1 MEQLQAFLRVHLTIP
16 VPIAV
21 AERNE
26 AHAHVLPL
34 AAPDHVVLIIAV
46 GRGVADVLARA
57 FQAMAVVPADALHVR
72 DIADG
77 ITVLGEF
84 LRLVFPGVPRA
95 VLHLIVVAVARGA
108 LFGCGHDR
116 GLLLVSLF
124 ADIAVFQA
132 GSVRVLAEL
141 DLRVLRLLG
150 AVDHIPVARA
160 GVRLAVGTAVGR
172 QPDIARRA
180 VIFDL
185 LAAPPG
191 VADERKERLFRMQD
205 GISRIV
211 ETARIG
217 HAVLVGCCGV
227 RVGQLQQILAL
238 VLLVQEVLRVVG
250 LKDDV
255 LIIEAVRKL
264 GVAVC
269 EPVGAVGDEHID
281 VRILFAKF
289 AGIRAERHA
298 VDARVGI
305 AVADLFV
312 AARDAVAVVPRVAH
326 QVARVDGRLVE
337 QNDADGVEP
346 LLPRVHH
353 APELALVDLD
363 DIELVRGLRLKRAVD
378 VPVVIREAADVQ
390 PAVEAG
396 QIARDLAGGHVDLAD
411 AIRIGHIHIAQI
423 IVYAHALQMA
433 GADLVVILIGRVAC
447 RHMRRIVAGL
457 ALRTVQRLLPLVAG
471 NARDRRG
478 RSCRNGAAA
487 HHEHKRQKQA
497 DASSYDIFHS
507 FLLRSF

>member
-1 MEQLQAFLRVHLTIP
+1 M
-16 VPIAV
+16 
-21 AERNE
+21 
-26 AHAHVLPL
+26 
-34 AAPDHVVLIIAV
+34 
-46 GRGVADVLARA
+46 
-57 FQAMAVVPADALHVR
+57 
-72 DIADG
+72 
-77 ITVLGEF
+77 
-84 LRLVFPGVPRA
+84 
-95 VLHLIVVAVARGA
+95 
-108 LFGCGHDR
+108 
-116 GLLLVSLF
+116 
-124 ADIAVFQA
+124 
-132 GSVRVLAEL
+132 
-141 DLRVLRLLG
+141 
-150 AVDHIPVARA
+150 
-160 GVRLAVGTAVGR
+160 
-172 QPDIARRA
+172 
-180 VIFDL
+180 
-185 LAAPPG
+185 
-191 VADERKERLFRMQD
+191 
-205 GISRIV
+205 
-211 ETARIG
+211 
-217 HAVLVGCCGV
+217 
-227 RVGQLQQILAL
+227 
-238 VLLVQEVLRVVG
+238 
-250 LKDDV
+250 

-289 AGIRAERHA
+289 AGVRAERHA

-346 LLPRVHH
+346 LLAGVHD

-433 GADLVVILIGRVAC
+433 GADLGVVLLRIARRHVGRV
-447 RHMRRIVAGL
+447 IAGL
-457 ALRTVQRLLPLVAG
+457 ALRAVQRLLPLVAG
-471 NARDRRG
+471 NARDRRS

-497 DASSYDIFHS
+497 DASFCNFFHS

>member
-1 MEQLQAFLRVHLTIP
+1 
-16 VPIAV
+16 
-21 AERNE
+21 
-26 AHAHVLPL
+26 
-34 AAPDHVVLIIAV
+34 
-46 GRGVADVLARA
+46 
-57 FQAMAVVPADALHVR
+57 
-72 DIADG
+72 
-77 ITVLGEF
+77 
-84 LRLVFPGVPRA
+84 
-95 VLHLIVVAVARGA
+95 
-108 LFGCGHDR
+108 
-116 GLLLVSLF
+116 
-124 ADIAVFQA
+124 
-132 GSVRVLAEL
+132 
-141 DLRVLRLLG
+141 
-150 AVDHIPVARA
+150 
-160 GVRLAVGTAVGR
+160 
-172 QPDIARRA
+172 
-180 VIFDL
+180 
-185 LAAPPG
+185 
-191 VADERKERLFRMQD
+191 MQD

-217 HAVLVGCCGV
+217 NAVLVGRCGV

-255 LIIEAVRKL
+255 LIIEAVRKR

-269 EPVGAVGDEHID
+269 EPVGAVGDEHVD
-281 VRILFAKF
+281 VRVLLAEL

-346 LLPRVHH
+346 LLAGVHD
-353 APELALVDLD
+353 APELALVDLND
-363 DIELVRGLRLKRAVD
+363 VELVRGLRLKRAVD
-378 VPVVIREAADVQ
+378 VPVIVREAADVQ
-390 PAVEAG
+390 PAVEAS
-396 QIARDLAGGHVDLAD
+396 QIARDLAGGHIDLAD

-433 GADLVVILIGRVAC
+433 GADLGVVLLRIARCHVGRV
-447 RHMRRIVAGL
+447 IAGL
-457 ALRTVQRLLPLVAG
+457 ALRAVQRLLPLVAG
-471 NARDRRG
+471 NARDWRS

-487 HHEHKRQKQA
+487 HQAHKRQKQA

>member
-1 MEQLQAFLRVHLTIP
+1 M
-16 VPIAV
+16 
-21 AERNE
+21 
-26 AHAHVLPL
+26 
-34 AAPDHVVLIIAV
+34 
-46 GRGVADVLARA
+46 
-57 FQAMAVVPADALHVR
+57 
-72 DIADG
+72 
-77 ITVLGEF
+77 
-84 LRLVFPGVPRA
+84 
-95 VLHLIVVAVARGA
+95 
-108 LFGCGHDR
+108 
-116 GLLLVSLF
+116 
-124 ADIAVFQA
+124 
-132 GSVRVLAEL
+132 
-141 DLRVLRLLG
+141 
-150 AVDHIPVARA
+150 
-160 GVRLAVGTAVGR
+160 
-172 QPDIARRA
+172 
-180 VIFDL
+180 
-185 LAAPPG
+185 
-191 VADERKERLFRMQD
+191 
-205 GISRIV
+205 
-211 ETARIG
+211 
-217 HAVLVGCCGV
+217 
-227 RVGQLQQILAL
+227 
-238 VLLVQEVLRVVG
+238 
-250 LKDDV
+250 

-289 AGIRAERHA
+289 AGVRAERHA

-396 QIARDLAGGHVDLAD
+396 QIARDLTGLHVDLAD

-433 GADLVVILIGRVAC
+433 GADLGVVLLRIARRHVGRV
-447 RHMRRIVAGL
+447 IAGL
-457 ALRTVQRLLPLVAG
+457 ALRAVQRLLPLVAG
-471 NARDRRG
+471 NARDRRS

-497 DASSYDIFHS
+497 DASSYDFFHS